1 MSCDRGLRQTMRI
14 LREAGLTVYQA
25 RRVWA
30 AFPAPLSHMEMA
42 GDIVRV
48 VRMMRDPRVHAA
60 LKALPLL
67 ALFYVVLP
75 ADLPGPADDLVVVW
89 AANRLFLTLA
99 EATSCEGEA

>member
-1 MSCDRGLRQTMRI
+1 MSCDRGLRQTLGR

-25 RRVWA
+25 RRIWA
-30 AFPAPLSHMEMA
+30 ASPAPLSRMEMA

-48 VRMMRDPRVHAA
+48 VHKMRDPRIHAA

-75 ADLPGPADDLVVVW
+75 SDLPGPADDLVVVW
-89 AANRLFLTLA
+89 VANRLFLTLA
-99 EATSCEGEA
+99 EATSCEGKK